1 MRSGA
6 RAGLTAAAAVAGLAL
21 ACAGAVRGPG
31 ILRPGEQ
38 PIRPLDAE
46 APRLAQVPYD
56 QPFAWVKPS
65 RLFAG
70 VHPIDEDSPDDR
82 LYVALRE
89 SISIPLQAVGWYEV
103 PDSAARYFVT
113 VLIAERTEIQ
123 QRLATNTTV
132 GQGRA
137 TGTTI
142 PVGRTFRAFAIG
154 ARSGSIAW
162 RVSTADR
169 WTVERQFGEAVI
181 ELVMGKLPDRESG
194 PR

>member
-1 MRSGA
+1 M
-6 RAGLTAAAAVAGLAL
+6 
-21 ACAGAVRGPG
+21 
-31 ILRPGEQ
+31 LRPGEQ
-38 PIRPLDAE
+38 PIRPLAAG
-46 APRLAQVPYD
+46 APAIAQLPYD

-65 RLFAG
+65 RLLAG

-82 LYVALRE
+82 LYLALRE

-103 PDSAARYFVT
+103 PDSVARYFVT
-113 VLIAERTEIQ
+113 VLIAERTVIE
-123 QRLATNTTV
+123 QRVVANTTA
-132 GQGRA
+132 GPGRT

-154 ARSGSIAW
+154 APSGSIAW
-162 RVSTADR
+162 RVSTSDR